1 MPRITTVVGASLFA
15 LLAACHDAVAPTDG
29 PAAPGATAL
38 NYNIA
43 LPHFTFLD
51 PIASPSALQSP
62 FDPSLSPRVTV
73 WDCGAGPRCNGWV
86 GRTTMF
92 ASLHGDMYKATWNV
106 AGVGATTGRVYQVYV
121 TVGDAT
127 LGIREI
133 QFVANPGDPGM
144 AGSSATPIPL
154 TASLPI
160 PFRIGTEAVGIV
172 AIDAPD
178 TVVTLGAT
186 MQLGITARNL
196 RGETVPSTGATW
208 GTSDEGI
215 ASIDAN
221 GLLTANAVGEFKVFV
236 RLGFVGGF
244 LRMRVAEQGP
254 PPGRDIAVFNDVN
267 LFDDFAMADPDNQR
281 FVRNLVAF
289 SGTGPRSAGTQV
301 WFDVGRPNACFGNCA
316 VPLMRSTIAAA
327 GLTVSDVNSN
337 AGAFTAI
344 PSTVKAIFLWLPTL
358 AYTTAEVNALK
369 QFASEGGRVVFV
381 GEHEGYYGAGGIAIE
396 NQFLTAM
403 GAVLRNTGGAID
415 CGRVEMTESQ
425 LRPAQITD
433 GVITLQMGCAS
444 VIAPGPEDYALF
456 YDRSGT
462 RVLGGVARIDT
473 TPVVAGLRMADAA
486 MAMMAQMDG
495 DPAFVP
501 SSTTGR

>member
-1 MPRITTVVGASLFA
+1 MPRITTVVGASLLA
-15 LLAACHDAVAPTDG
+15 LLAACHDAVAPRSDG
-29 PAAPGATAL
+29 ARTPGATAL
-38 NYNIA
+38 NYNVA

-62 FDPSLSPRVTV
+62 FDPTLEPRVTV
-73 WDCGAGPRCNGWV
+73 WDCGAGPRCDGWV

-92 ASLHGDMYKATWNV
+92 ATLHGDMYKAIWDV

-121 TVGDAT
+121 TVGEAT

-144 AGSSATPIPL
+144 EGSDATVLPL

-160 PFRIGTEAVGIV
+160 AFRVGTEAVGIV
-172 AIDAPD
+172 AISAPD
-178 TVVTLGAT
+178 TIVTLGET
-186 MQLGITARNL
+186 MQLGISAGNL
-196 RGETVPSTGATW
+196 RGEPVPTTGAIW
-208 GTSDEGI
+208 SSSDEGV
-215 ASIDAN
+215 ASIDQD

-236 RLGFVGGF
+236 RLGFVAGW

-267 LFDDFAMADPDNQR
+267 VFDDFAMADPDNQR
-281 FVRNLVAF
+281 LVRNLVGF
-289 SGTGPRSAGTQV
+289 SGTGPRASGTQV
-301 WFDVGRPNACFGNCA
+301 WFDLGRPNACFGNCT

-327 GLTVSDVNSN
+327 GFGVADVNSN
-337 AGAFTAI
+337 AGAFAGI
-344 PSTVKAIFLWLPTL
+344 PATVKAIFLWLPTL

-369 QFASEGGRVVFV
+369 QFAAEGGRVVFV
-381 GEHEGYYGAGGIAIE
+381 GEHEGYYGASGIAIE

-415 CGRVEMTESQ
+415 CGRVAMTESQ
-425 LRPAQITD
+425 LRPAQITE

-444 VIAPGPEDYALF
+444 VIAPGPEDYPLF
-456 YDRSGT
+456 YDRTGT
-462 RVLGGVARIDT
+462 RVLAGVARIDT
-473 TPVVAGLRMADAA
+473 TPVAGLRMAATA
-486 MAMMAQMDG
+486 MGLMAQMDG